1 VVLAAT
7 AAIGLLTYL
16 LLDTP
21 WTRMRE
27 QQRPRFIS
35 VRILY
40 LNTLILAGFWLAVM
54 FAFSAADPSLTTN
67 VSQRLPELLDM
78 ATARDYAAVV
88 QLKHV
93 TAAQAAPG
101 AAVSTWFD
109 VFLHGII
116 SAVTVNLILYGLVV
130 ARRRMRV
137 HGRGTAP
144 SGCATTPTSACSSME
159 NAAPSADPIA
169 RRLSRWRS
177 TVGGDDLAAWSAVA
191 ALTLYVTIA
200 LAGGGGRT
208 LTVTYPLGCLVVALF
223 AYVRSPAT
231 YVGFV
236 FWCWLLSPF
245 CGACSTCA
253 SAITRRA
260 CCSWDRCS

>member
-1 VVLAAT
+1 MRRSRHSLAWRARRAIESATASRPLIRRTGPAWAFGALGLAGELAFAPLVLAAT
-7 AAIGLLTYL
+7 AAIGVVSYL

-27 QQRPRFIS
+27 QQRPRFVS

-78 ATARDYAAVV
+78 ATARDYAAVMH
-88 QLKHV
+88 LKHL
-93 TAAQAAPG
+93 TAAAAAPG
-101 AAVSTWFD
+101 VAVSTWFD

-137 HGRGTAP
+137 LHGTRTRSQRLRYDAHVGLFVD
-144 SGCATTPTSACSSME
+144 GEGSS
-159 NAAPSADPIA
+159 I
-169 RRLSRWRS
+169 R
-177 TVGGDDLAAWSAVA
+177 
-191 ALTLYVTIA
+191 
-200 LAGGGGRT
+200 
-208 LTVTYPLGCLVVALF
+208 
-223 AYVRSPAT
+223 
-231 YVGFV
+231 
-236 FWCWLLSPF
+236 
-245 CGACSTCA
+245 
-253 SAITRRA
+253 
-260 CCSWDRCS
+260 